1 MKLERN
7 VVMPNKDK
15 EARNKYLRE
24 KVDSFIVR
32 VPKGQKILIE
42 EFAKSKG
49 KSRNRFIIDLIE
61 KEMNGDK

>member
-1 MKLERN
+1 
-7 VVMPNKDK
+7 MPSKAQ

-42 EFAKSKG
+42 EFAESKG
-49 KSRNRFIIDLIE
+49 KSRNRFIVDLIE
-61 KEMNGDK
+61 KEMNGEK

>member
-1 MKLERN
+1 MSS
-7 VVMPNKDK
+7 KDK

-49 KSRNRFIIDLIE
+49 KSRNRFIIDLIK
-61 KEMNGDK
+61 KEMNGEK